1 MTFVWAMAASAP
13 KIIEAMLQK
22 KRICCNVPTGEPT
35 IERRDIFAKIDILG
49 AIERNAVTGV
59 GEPS

>member
-1 MTFVWAMAASAP
+1 MTVVWAMAASDP
-13 KIIEAMLQK
+13 KIMEAMLQK
-22 KRICCNVPTGEPT
+22 KRICCNVPTGEAT
-35 IERRDIFAKIDILG
+35 INRRNIFAKIEILG